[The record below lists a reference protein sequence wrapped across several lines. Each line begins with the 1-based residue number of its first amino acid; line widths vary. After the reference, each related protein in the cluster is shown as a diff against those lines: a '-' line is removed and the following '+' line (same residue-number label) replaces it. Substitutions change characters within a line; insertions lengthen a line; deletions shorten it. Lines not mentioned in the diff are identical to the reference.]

1 VKIVNFVKQFS
12 VGTVYRAEL
21 DKAYKIE
28 SAGTNSATTASVV
41 VEGKPC
47 LYTNSTLSPQTQT
60 TSNLLGPAALGNL
73 YIVVPPGKT
82 LEFTGAAGSTFVL
95 AGKLALL
102 GVGESLPGDWAL
114 RFAEQ
119 SSRFLSFVEGS
130 YNHGAGNAWAADYE
144 ANIIQFTCPTGEE
157 WTFAHFLGFTIANLS
172 VTFAPGQFGIRLYI
186 DDSPLDTVETMMGK
200 HGLDAYYLPMPPDGA
215 THMEAFTLANMP
227 ITLSPGRT
235 LRITAKNISGVSLT
249 PTTGNALIVTVRL
262 VGIRKYVTAATY

>member
-28 SAGTNSATTASVV
+28 SVGTSSSSTASVV

-47 LYTNSTLSPQTQT
+47 LYTNATLSPRTRT
-60 TSNLLGPAALGNL
+60 TSNLLGLTDLGNL

-82 LEFTGAAGSTFVL
+82 LEFTGASGSTFTL
-95 AGKLALL
+95 AGKLAFL

-114 RFAEQ
+114 RFADQ

-130 YNHGAGNAWAADYE
+130 YNHGAGNAWANGYE
-144 ANIIQFTCPTGEE
+144 ADVIKFTCPTGEE
-157 WTFAHFLGFTIANLS
+157 WHFAHFLGFSIANLS
-172 VTFAPGQFGIRLYI
+172 VTFAPGQFGVRLYI
-186 DDSPLDTVETMMGK
+186 DDAPLDTVETMMGN
-200 HGLDAYYLPMPPDGA
+200 HGLDAYYLPMPPSG
-215 THMEAFTLANMP
+215 TTYMEAFTLAGMP
-227 ITLSPGRT
+227 ITLTPGRT
-235 LRITAKNISGVSLT
+235 LRVTAKNISGGSLT

-262 VGIRKYVTAATY
+262 VGIRKYVTSAAY